1 MKYFQ
6 QSYLQMLKGMLGA
19 MLLIGMLLPWG
30 VKAASVSSPLDLATV
45 PLANS
50 PTITIQPNLLFVLDD
65 SGSMAW
71 DFMPDY
77 VDDNSAYKSPPLYDN
92 SAFNTV
98 TYNPAIRYLPP
109 AFFDA
114 GGLNT
119 TQYPSQTG
127 TSADT
132 GANTSFGFPNWRRV
146 KRDAYLYVTGI
157 NTTRDDLTNNAL
169 YFHTV
174 AGEYCSEPDLKT
186 CVTQDAPSDTHPF
199 AAPVRWCN
207 TGTNAGLLSPPA
219 NSCQRVKKSGFA
231 NVRYPS
237 ARVST
242 ITVSGSGGGSSTNT
256 SVSSITVGGVEI
268 LSGTTNASST
278 NSTIAAR
285 IAENINNCTYAA
297 IGNCGTSGFYA
308 TVSSST
314 VTLYASATTSLANI
328 SSTPSISKS
337 GTRTVSATAFSKN
350 NVPGKTI
357 PVAITDGGSYPLP
370 GTSSK
375 AGERTDCAG
384 TTCTYAEEMTN
395 YANWYTYY
403 RTRMQT
409 MKTAASLAF
418 RDVGEDFKVGL
429 MTINTTSGK
438 SLNIATFN
446 TAQKAAWYSKFFSIY
461 PSGST
466 PLRGALAK
474 AGRIYAKQED
484 VGGVFTDPIEYSCQQ
499 NFTLLT
505 SDGFW
510 NGPNSLVID
519 VNGNAI
525 GNLDGSGTPRPK
537 YEGGTATS
545 RTLADTAK
553 YYRETDLRTGALDNC
568 IGALGESGG
577 SVCQDAPPSEANQK
591 QTMVTFTL
599 GMGVDGELVY
609 ATDYKTATSGDFHK
623 IKTGSLDWPVPSSG
637 SAKNID
643 DMWHAAVNGDGT
655 YFSASNPTELSSSLK
670 EALASIEVKLGA
682 GAAAATSTL
691 NPVSTDN
698 DAFVASYT
706 TGHWTGNL
714 EKRSIDPVSGAV
726 SSTTEPGNC
735 VEDVVVSTSC
745 DAPSSIEA
753 DGEGGYDCVTPEV
766 TVVTDCVGGTW
777 DGVANTCSVPVA
789 ASCIGSLKNKVLPFE
804 DLRTIYMNS
813 GSGLVKF
820 TYSNLSASQKTTFE
834 PAFLAANLTQWTL
847 LTPAQQALVTGES
860 LVNYLRGQTGLDENA
875 ADPAN
880 RVFRKRQAVLGD
892 VINAKPAFIGK
903 PTFSYVDYGYDSFKS
918 TKATRAGMVYVASND
933 GMLHA
938 FNAATL
944 EEVWAYVPSMV
955 IPNMW
960 KLADTAYD
968 TKHSYY
974 VDGDP
979 VISDICV
986 SGCGGAGATWKTIL
1000 VGGLNAGGRGY
1011 YALDI
1016 TDPAT
1021 PSLLWEFDATVEPNL
1036 GYTFGTPVVTKDPD
1050 GKWIVLV
1057 TSGYNNIPDDS
1068 AFYDDEGVKFKPN
1081 NPPQFMTGDGK
1092 GYLYILDAV
1101 SGSKLTEIS
1110 TGVGTPSL
1118 PSGLGKITAYA
1129 DDAERNNTAEY
1140 VYGGDLLGNLWRF
1153 DLSDN
1158 SVMRLAQMGS
1168 SQPITVKPE
1177 IGLIK
1182 KKRVIFVGTGKY
1194 LEVTDLTN
1202 TDQQTLYAIK
1212 DEGVEVDLSGLVPQT
1227 MEIDGEVRKV
1237 TSNNAVNWDS
1247 SSGWYINFPES
1258 AERQHVASRLILGT
1272 LLVPTTV
1279 PTSSACQPAGHGWFT
1294 FLDYRTG
1301 RSVLVDNVVST
1312 ITSSPVVGFNVVYID
1327 GKPKVSIVTADNPT
1341 PKLIPDVPF
1350 SGSGSGFTRTRS
1362 IWRELI
1368 TD

>member
-6 QSYLQMLKGMLGA
+6 QGYVQMLKGMLGA
-19 MLLIGMLLPWG
+19 MLLIGMMVPWG
-30 VKAASVSSPLDLATV
+30 VKAAGVSSPLDLATV

-65 SGSMAW
+65 SGSMGW
-71 DFMPDY
+71 DYMPDWAG
-77 VDDNSAYKSPPLYDN
+77 DNIAWRHKNAAY
-92 SAFNTV
+92 NTV
-98 TYNPAIRYLPP
+98 AYNPEIRYLPP

-119 TQYPSQTG
+119 TQYPSQAG
-127 TSADT
+127 VSAAT
-132 GANTSFGFPNWRRV
+132 GANTSSGLPNWERV
-146 KRDAYLYVTGI
+146 KRDAYLGATV
-157 NTTRDDLTNNAL
+157 DDLTNNAF

-174 AGEYCSEPDLKT
+174 AGEYCTEPDLKS
-186 CVTQDAPSDTHPF
+186 CVAQLAPSATHPF
-199 AAPVRWCN
+199 AAPVRWCK
-207 TGTNAGLLSPPA
+207 TSANANAVNPPA
-219 NSCQRVKKSGFA
+219 DSCQSTRKTGFT
-231 NVRYPS
+231 NLRTRS
-237 ARVST
+237 WRTST
-242 ITVSGSGGGSSTNT
+242 ITVSNGSGGNT
-256 SVSSITVGGVEI
+256 RANGITVDGQQIMSGATSNFNNNNNLAAAIAEKINDCSDAMTGNCTVPGYFASVSG
-268 LSGTTNASST
+268 
-278 NSTIAAR
+278 
-285 IAENINNCTYAA
+285 
-297 IGNCGTSGFYA
+297 
-308 TVSSST
+308 ST
-314 VTLYASATTSLANI
+314 VYLHTPALATGLPTI
-328 SSTPSISKS
+328 
-337 GTRTVSATAFSKN
+337 VSATPSVSKTGGRNITSSAFTSN
-350 NVPGKTI
+350 THPGQI
-357 PVAITDGGSYPLP
+357 YMVRIDPANSSYALP
-370 GTSSK
+370 GTAIK
-375 AGERTDCAG
+375 AASRTDCTG
-384 TTCTYAEEMTN
+384 ITCTYAEEMTN

-418 RDVGEDFKVGL
+418 KDVGEDFKVGL
-429 MTINTTSGK
+429 MTINTTSAK
-438 SLNIATFN
+438 SLNLATFN
-446 TAQKAAWYSKFFSIY
+446 TAQKAAWYSKFFSINL
-461 PSGST
+461 SGGT

-474 AGRIYAKQED
+474 AGRIFAKKEN

-510 NGPNSLVID
+510 NGSDSLVID
-519 VNGNAI
+519 VNGARI

-537 YEGGTATS
+537 YEGGTAS
-545 RTLADTAK
+545 SYTLADTAK

-591 QTMVTFTL
+591 QTMVTLTL

-609 ATDYKTATSGDFHK
+609 TSDYKTATSGDFHK

-698 DAFVASYT
+698 DAYVASYT

-804 DLRTIYMNS
+804 DFRKIYKNS
-813 GSGLVKF
+813 GSGLVNF